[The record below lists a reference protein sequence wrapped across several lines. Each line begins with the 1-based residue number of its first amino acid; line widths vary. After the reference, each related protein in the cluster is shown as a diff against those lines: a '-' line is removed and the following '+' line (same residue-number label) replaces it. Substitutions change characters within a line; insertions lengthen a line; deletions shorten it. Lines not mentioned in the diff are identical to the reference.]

1 MTTKRR
7 LSAVKPFEP
16 PIPGDGAIE
25 DVREFDGM
33 LFVLRGGQL
42 YWLVS
47 DTWHKVSWYPHYMDA
62 TKTDR

>member
-25 DVREFDGM
+25 DVREFDGR
-33 LFVLRGGQL
+33 LFALRGGKL
-42 YWLVS
+42 YTFEHDQWLELG
-47 DTWHKVSWYPHYMDA
+47 WYPYYMD
-62 TKTDR
+62 TTSRDR